1 MNKLTARQAAQKAQR
16 GGTLVGLVIGVLVGL
31 LLALAL
37 AVYVTRVPIPF
48 VDRGVSRKPVQDE
61 QEAERNKGWNPNANL
76 GQSSPL
82 PQASTPATPPGA
94 SETDAEAGDAAANA
108 DSAEASDA
116 AQASEPDSDPLGELV
131 KAQTNPPAV
140 ARPTAP
146 PPEVPSGADGAAYF
160 IQAGAYRDPAEAEA
174 QRARLA
180 LLGVNSR
187 ISTSNSPDGTSVLRV
202 RSGPYPQKFMAD
214 AVKEKLDA
222 NGLESALVRVQR

>member
-1 MNKLTARQAAQKAQR
+1 MTKLTGRQRAQCSQRSQR
-16 GGTLVGLVIGVLVGL
+16 GGTLLGLVIGVVVGL

-48 VDRGVSRKPVQDE
+48 VDREVSRKPVQDE
-61 QEAERNKGWNPNANL
+61 QEAERNKGWNPNASL

-82 PQASTPATPPGA
+82 PQANTSPTVEGIAAEAEGNSAAASAGTPADGA
-94 SETDAEAGDAAANA
+94 T
-108 DSAEASDA
+108 
-116 AQASEPDSDPLGELV
+116 EPDSDPLGDLV
-131 KAQTNPPAV
+131 RAQIASASAAATPA
-140 ARPTAP
+140 ATPATA
-146 PPEVPSGADGAAYF
+146 VPIGADGATYF
-160 IQAGAYRDPAEAEA
+160 IQAGAYSDPAEAEA

-180 LLGVNSR
+180 LLGVSSR